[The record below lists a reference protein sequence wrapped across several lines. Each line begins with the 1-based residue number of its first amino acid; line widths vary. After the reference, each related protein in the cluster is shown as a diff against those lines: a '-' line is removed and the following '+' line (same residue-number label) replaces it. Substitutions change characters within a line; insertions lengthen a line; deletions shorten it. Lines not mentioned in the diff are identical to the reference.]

1 MPNLASIL
9 KDEIAR
15 ISRKECRR
23 LVDPLK
29 KQVAVQRQDIASLKR
44 ERDSLKREVAA
55 LGKALGKAGGRT
67 VAAKPPVE
75 SEGRHRFSAAGLR
88 TLRKKLGVSAE
99 EFGKLIGASGQ
110 SVYNWEQEKARPR
123 QALLQ
128 QIAAL
133 RGVGKRQVQ
142 KLLEAG

>member
-29 KQVAVQRQDIASLKR
+29 KQVAAQRQDIASLKR
-44 ERDSLKREVAA
+44 ERDSLKREVAT
-55 LGKALGKAGGRT
+55 LGKALGKASGRT
-67 VAAKPPVE
+67 VAKPPTE

-110 SVYNWEQEKARPR
+110 SVYNWEQGKARPR